1 MLTQEYLHEH
11 LHYDQNTGIFTN
23 ITNRA
28 PTIRSG
34 TVAGCKGSG
43 GYIAIKLQGKGYK
56 AHRLAWLYVH
66 NYFPAEQID
75 HINGIKDDNR
85 ISNLREAT
93 NRQNQQN
100 QKNPKKSNHSGY
112 LGVSYRKNCGRWRAT
127 LYYNGHNKSLGDFET
142 PELANEAYITAKRKY
157 HKFCTV

>member
-1 MLTQEYLHEH
+1 MLTQEYVRAH
-11 LHYDQNTGIFTN
+11 LNYNPITGIFTN

-34 TVAGCKGSG
+34 TIAGCKHSE
-43 GYIAIKLQGKGYK
+43 GYIVIKLQGKAYK
-56 AHRLAWLYVH
+56 AHRLVWLYVH
-66 NYFPAEQID
+66 GSWPKEQID
-75 HINGIKDDNR
+75 HINGIKDDNM

-100 QKNPKKSNHSGY
+100 QKNPKKSNRSGY
-112 LGVSYRKNCGRWRAT
+112 LGVSYRKDCGRWRAT

-142 PELANEAYITAKRKY
+142 PELANEAYITAKRE
-157 HKFCTV
+157 HHEFSTI